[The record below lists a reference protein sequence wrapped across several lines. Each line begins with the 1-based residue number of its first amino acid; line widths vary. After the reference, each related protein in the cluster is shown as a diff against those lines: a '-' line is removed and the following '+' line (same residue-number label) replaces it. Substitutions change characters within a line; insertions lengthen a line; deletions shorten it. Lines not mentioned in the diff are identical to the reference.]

1 MPNLFKGLATTVIWV
16 LFIFGII
23 RLIIGLA
30 MAFSTGPDEAAIATY
45 LDFFVAICSLTLSIV
60 VMKLRQ
66 SML

>member
-1 MPNLFKGLATTVIWV
+1 MSNLFKGLATTVIWV

-45 LDFFVAICSLTLSIV
+45 LDFL
-60 VMKLRQ
+60 
-66 SML
+66 